1 MSLLSPLF
9 LFALLGIALPIWLHR
24 LQTNAT
30 EREKFSSIMFMEQSQ
45 QRVHIQRQLKY
56 LLLMAL
62 RILFLVLLVL
72 AFTKPVFFVAP
83 DAAVTEDTTHHVI
96 VLDTSFS
103 MREGGSFDQAIALAE
118 GLIDNMG
125 TDDIASLY
133 TASGSVETI
142 TAATADTA
150 VIRGSLNDLSPDN
163 GRLDIGAMVT
173 ALDSLIASSQANF
186 IIHFISD
193 YQQSG
198 QAVRFADM
206 IPDVINGRPVTLN
219 IHQVKTQN
227 IANWSVAS
235 VEITAVDTV
244 RIGLKNNSDADQ
256 SAEKTV
262 TLSINDL
269 TQQNLTETFAAPA
282 DGISYLTFENVLFEE
297 GDNRLDVNVSPNDSF
312 PEDDIRHTV
321 FDNSPPAPVIL
332 LSADP
337 ESLAVT
343 YITTAL
349 ETAPRGYEVELQNI
363 NDFDPRILQ
372 RYPWIVIDDIG
383 AVNESLAQELQR
395 YVDGGGAILAAVGER
410 TLGQTS
416 IPVGGQ
422 TIDGGLTFNRNTAYS
437 IQRVNTAHPVLD
449 GSVGWNN
456 LAISRV
462 LPIET
467 DDTSNVLINLNDDI
481 PFLIE
486 RNIGLGRFLLL
497 NTDLN
502 NTWSDLPVKPVF
514 VSFIAEA
521 ARHLSNE
528 ELLVKEQTINSFLQL
543 GQNGGASGQVYA
555 PSGDSLLSLADTTQA
570 QSIQL
575 TETGYYRI
583 VTLGRDILVAVN
595 PDARESDLNI
605 MDAQTLQNW
614 ETMVAGS
621 ARSMEFVDGIAVSI
635 AEEESVAVEIWRV
648 LLILLAVIVLTESL
662 LGNRYLRFN
671 TGNTSL

>member
-45 QRVHIQRQLKY
+45 RRVHIQRKLKY
-56 LLLMAL
+56 LVLMAL

-72 AFTKPVFFVAP
+72 AFTKPVFFTALE
-83 DAAVTEDTTHHVI
+83 AAVTEDTTHHVI

-103 MREGGSFDQAIALAE
+103 MREGNSFAQAVTLAE
-118 GLIDNMG
+118 ELVDAMG
-125 TDDIASLY
+125 ADDIASLY
-133 TASGSVETI
+133 TASGTVETI
-142 TAATADTA
+142 STATADPA
-150 VIRGSLNDLSPDN
+150 IIRGGLEGLEPDY

-173 ALDSLIASSQANF
+173 ALDSLITSSQANF

-198 QAVRFADM
+198 QAARFADM
-206 IPDVINGRPVTLN
+206 IPDVINGRPVTLS
-219 IHQVKTQN
+219 IHQVKTEDV
-227 IANWSVAS
+227 ANWSVAS
-235 VEITAVDTV
+235 VEITTADSIRV
-244 RIGLKNNSDADQ
+244 GLKNNSSAEQ
-256 SAEKTV
+256 SVEKTV
-262 TLSINDL
+262 ALSINDI
-269 TQQNLTETFAAPA
+269 TQQSLTETFTAPA
-282 DGISYLTFENVLFEE
+282 DGISYISFENVSFDE
-297 GDNRLDVNVSPNDSF
+297 GDNRLNVSITPNDSL
-312 PEDDIRHTV
+312 PDDDTRYTV

-349 ETAPRGYEVELQNI
+349 ETAPRGYEVELLDV

-383 AVNESLAQELQR
+383 SVNASLAQELQA

-410 TLGQTS
+410 TLGQAS

-422 TIDGGLTFNRNTAYS
+422 AIGGSLSFSRNTSYNV
-437 IQRVNTAHPVLD
+437 QGVNVSHPVLD

-462 LPIET
+462 LPIEAGEA
-467 DDTSNVLINLNDDI
+467 DNVLITLNNNI
-481 PFLIE
+481 PFLTE

-497 NTDLN
+497 NTSLN

-514 VSFIAEA
+514 VSFVAEA

-543 GQNGGASGQVYA
+543 GQNNGASGQVYDPA
-555 PSGDSLLSLADTTQA
+555 GNSLLSLADTTQS

-575 TETGYYRI
+575 SETGYYRI
-583 VTLGRDILVAVN
+583 VTLGRDNLVAVN
-595 PDARESDLNI
+595 PDTRESDLSI
-605 MDAQTLQNW
+605 MDAQALQNW

-621 ARSMEFVDGIAVSI
+621 AGDMELVDGIAISVV
-635 AEEESVAVEIWRV
+635 EEEPVAIEIWRV
-648 LLILLAVIVLTESL
+648 LLILLAVIVLAESL

-671 TGNTSL
+671 TGNT

>member
-9 LFALLGIALPIWLHR
+9 LFALLGIALPVWLHR

-30 EREKFSSIMFMEQSQ
+30 EREKFSSIMFMEESQ
-45 QRVHIQRQLKY
+45 QRIHIQRKLKY

-83 DAAVTEDTTHHVI
+83 EAVVTEDTTHHVI

-103 MREGGSFDQAIALAE
+103 MREGDSFEQAIRIAQELA
-118 GLIDNMG
+118 DDMG
-125 TDDIASLY
+125 ADDIASLY
-133 TASGSVETI
+133 TASGTVETI
-142 TAATADTA
+142 SSVTADPA
-150 VIRGSLNDLSPDN
+150 IIRGSLNDLEPDN

-173 ALDSLIASSQANF
+173 ALNSLITNSQANF

-198 QAVRFADM
+198 QAIRFADM
-206 IPDVINGRPVTLN
+206 VPDVINGRPVSLS
-219 IHQVKTQN
+219 IHQVKTEDVP
-227 IANWSVAS
+227 NWSVVS

-244 RIGLKNNSDADQ
+244 RVGLKNNSASDQ

-262 TLSINDL
+262 TLAINDL
-269 TQQNLTETFAAPA
+269 TQQSLTQTFAAPA
-282 DGISYLTFENVLFEE
+282 DGISYLTFENVVFEE
-297 GDNRLDVNVSPNDSF
+297 GDNRLDLSASPNDSL
-312 PEDDIRHTV
+312 PEDDTRYTV

-349 ETAPRGYEVELQNI
+349 ETAPRGYQVELQNI

-383 AVNESLAQELQR
+383 AINDSLAQNLR
-395 YVDGGGAILAAVGER
+395 AYVDGGGSILATVGER
-410 TLGQTS
+410 ALGQTT

-422 TIDGGLTFNRNTAYS
+422 TIGGGLTFSRNTSYS
-437 IQRVNTAHPVLD
+437 VQRVNTSHPVLN

-462 LPIET
+462 LPIVA
-467 DDTSNVLINLNDDI
+467 DDNSNILINLNGNI
-481 PFLIE
+481 PFLLE

-497 NTDLN
+497 NTNLN

-528 ELLVKEQTINSFLQL
+528 ELLVKEQTVNSFLPL
-543 GQNGGASGQVYA
+543 GQNGGNSGQVYN
-555 PSGDSLLSLADTTQA
+555 PSGVSLLSLADTTQA
-570 QSIQL
+570 QNIQL

-595 PDARESDLNI
+595 PDARESDLSL
-605 MDAQTLQNW
+605 MDAQALQNW
-614 ETMVAGS
+614 ETMVSGS
-621 ARSMEFVDGIAVSI
+621 TGNIELIDGVAVSSV
-635 AEEESVAVEIWRV
+635 EEEPVAIEIWRV

-671 TGNTSL
+671 TGNA

>member
-45 QRVHIQRQLKY
+45 QRIHIQRKLKY

-62 RILFLVLLVL
+62 RILFLIILVL
-72 AFTKPVFFVAP
+72 AFAKPVFFAAP
-83 DAAVTEDTTHHVI
+83 EAAVTEDTTHHVI
-96 VLDTSFS
+96 VIDTSFS
-103 MREGGSFDQAIALAE
+103 MREGDSFEQAIALAQ
-118 GLIDNMG
+118 GLADEMSE
-125 TDDIASLY
+125 DDIASLY
-133 TASGSVETI
+133 TASGSVQTI
-142 TAATADTA
+142 SSPTADPA
-150 VIRGSLNDLSPDN
+150 IIRSSLNDLEPDF

-173 ALDSLIASSQANF
+173 ALNSLISASQANF

-198 QAVRFADM
+198 QALRFADM
-206 IPDVINGRPVTLN
+206 VPDVINGRPVSLS
-219 IHQVKTQN
+219 IHQVKTEDLP
-227 IANWSVAS
+227 NWSIAS
-235 VEITAVDTV
+235 VEVTAVDTIRV
-244 RIGLKNNSDADQ
+244 GIKNNSDADQ

-262 TLSINDL
+262 TLVINDL
-269 TQQNLTETFAAPA
+269 VQQSLTQTIAAPA
-282 DGISYLTFENVLFEE
+282 DGISYLSFENVVFEE
-297 GDNRLDVNVSPNDSF
+297 GDNRLDLNLTPNDSL
-312 PEDDIRHTV
+312 PEDDTRYTV

-349 ETAPRGYEVELQNI
+349 ETAPRGYQVELQNV

-383 AVNESLAQELQR
+383 AINDSLAQNLQA
-395 YVDGGGAILAAVGER
+395 YVDGGGSILAAVGER
-410 TLGQTS
+410 ALGETS
-416 IPVGGQ
+416 IPIGGQ
-422 TIDGGLTFNRNTAYS
+422 TIEGSLNFSRNTS
-437 IQRVNTAHPVLD
+437 FTVQRVNTSHPVLNA
-449 GSVGWNN
+449 SVGWNN
-456 LAISRV
+456 LAISRA
-462 LPIET
+462 LPIEA
-467 DDTSNVLINLNDDI
+467 DENSNILINLNGDI
-481 PFLIE
+481 PFLLE

-497 NTDLN
+497 NTSLN

-528 ELLVKEQTINSFLQL
+528 ELLVKEQTINSFLPL
-543 GQNGGASGQVYA
+543 GQNGGNSGQVYNPA
-555 PSGDSLLSLADTTQA
+555 GDSLLSLADTTQA
-570 QSIQL
+570 QNIQL

-595 PDARESDLNI
+595 PDARESNLSL
-605 MDAQTLQNW
+605 MDAQALQNW
-614 ETMVAGS
+614 ETMVSGS
-621 ARSMEFVDGIAVSI
+621 AGNIELIDGVAVSSV
-635 AEEESVAVEIWRV
+635 EEEPVAIEIWRV
-648 LLILLAVIVLTESL
+648 LLILLALIVLTESL

-671 TGNTSL
+671 TGNT

>member
-45 QRVHIQRQLKY
+45 QRIHIQRKLKY

-62 RILFLVLLVL
+62 RILFLVLLAL
-72 AFTKPVFFVAP
+72 AFTKPVFFAAP
-83 DAAVTEDTTHHVI
+83 EGAVTEDTTHHVI

-103 MREGGSFDQAIALAE
+103 MREGGSFDQAISLAE
-118 GLIDNMG
+118 GLADDMG

-142 TAATADTA
+142 STATADPA
-150 VIRGSLNDLSPDN
+150 LILGSLNDIEPDN

-173 ALDSLIASSQANF
+173 ALDSLITNSQANF
-186 IIHFISD
+186 IIHLISD

-219 IHQVKTQN
+219 IHQVKT
-227 IANWSVAS
+227 ADVPNWSVAS
-235 VEITAVDTV
+235 VEITEIDTV
-244 RIGLKNNSDADQ
+244 RIGLKNNSNADQ
-256 SAEKTV
+256 SAEKNV
-262 TLSINDL
+262 ALAINDITQQSL
-269 TQQNLTETFAAPA
+269 TQTFAAPA

-297 GDNRLDVNVSPNDSF
+297 GDNRLDVSVTPNDNL
-312 PEDDIRHTV
+312 PEDDRRHTV

-349 ETAPRGYEVELQNI
+349 ETAPRGYQVELQNV

-383 AVNESLAQELQR
+383 AINGSLAQELQN
-395 YVDGGGAILAAVGER
+395 YVEGGGAILAAVGER
-410 TLGQTS
+410 STTQTA
-416 IPVGGQ
+416 IPVGEQ
-422 TIDGGLTFNRNTAYS
+422 TIGGGLTFSRNTTYS
-437 IQRVNTAHPVLD
+437 VQRVNTVHPVLD
-449 GSVGWNN
+449 GTVGWNN

-462 LPIET
+462 LPIEV
-467 DDTSNVLINLNDDI
+467 DENSNVLINLTDNI

-514 VSFIAEA
+514 VSFISETAK
-521 ARHLSNE
+521 HLSNE
-528 ELLVKEQTINSFLQL
+528 ELLVKEQTVDSFLQL
-543 GQNGGASGQVYA
+543 GQNGGASGQVYN

-570 QSIQL
+570 QNIQL

-595 PDARESDLNI
+595 PDARESDLSI
-605 MDAQTLQNW
+605 MDIQALQNW
-614 ETMVAGS
+614 EAMVAGS
-621 ARSMEFVDGIAVSI
+621 TGTMELVDGVAGSLV
-635 AEEESVAVEIWRV
+635 EEELVAIEIWRV
-648 LLILLAVIVLTESL
+648 LLILLTVIVLAESL

-671 TGNTSL
+671 TGNA

>member
-45 QRVHIQRQLKY
+45 RRVHIQRKLKY

-62 RILFLVLLVL
+62 RILFLILLVL
-72 AFTKPVFFVAP
+72 AFTKPVFFTAP
-83 DAAVTEDTTHHVI
+83 EAAVTEDTTHHVI

-103 MREGGSFDQAIALAE
+103 MREGNSFAQALTLAE
-118 GLIDNMG
+118 ELADAMG
-125 TDDIASLY
+125 VDDIASLY
-133 TASGSVETI
+133 TASGSVETVSP
-142 TAATADTA
+142 ATADPA
-150 VIRGSLNDLSPDN
+150 IIRDGLERLEPDY

-173 ALDSLIASSQANF
+173 ALDSLITSSQANF

-206 IPDVINGRPVTLN
+206 IPDVINGRPVTLS
-219 IHQVKTQN
+219 IHQVKREDV
-227 IANWSVAS
+227 ANWSIAS
-235 VEITAVDTV
+235 VEITTANSV
-244 RIGLKNNSDADQ
+244 RVGLKNNSNAEQ
-256 SAEKTV
+256 SVEKTV
-262 TLSINDL
+262 ALNINDI
-269 TQQNLTETFAAPA
+269 TQQSLTETFTTAAG
-282 DGISYLTFENVLFEE
+282 GISYINFENVSFEE
-297 GDNRLDVNVSPNDSF
+297 GDNRLNVSITPNDSL
-312 PEDDIRHTV
+312 PEDDTRYTV

-349 ETAPRGYEVELQNI
+349 ETAPRGYDVELLNV

-383 AVNESLAQELQR
+383 SVNASLAQELQA
-395 YVDGGGAILAAVGER
+395 YVDSGGAILAGVGER
-410 TLGQTS
+410 TLGQAS

-422 TIDGGLTFNRNTAYS
+422 AIGGGLSFSRNTSYNV
-437 IQRVNTAHPVLD
+437 QGVNASHPVLD

-462 LPIET
+462 LPIEAGVA
-467 DDTSNVLINLNDDI
+467 DNVLITLNNNI
-481 PFLIE
+481 PFLTE

-497 NTDLN
+497 NTSLN

-528 ELLVKEQTINSFLQL
+528 ELLVKEQTVNSFLQL
-543 GQNGGASGQVYA
+543 GQNNGASGQVYD
-555 PSGDSLLSLADTTQA
+555 PSGNSLLSLADTTQS

-575 TETGYYRI
+575 SETGYYRI

-595 PDARESDLNI
+595 PDTRESDLSI
-605 MDAQTLQNW
+605 MDEQALQNW

-621 ARSMEFVDGIAVSI
+621 AGDMELVDGIAISVV
-635 AEEESVAVEIWRV
+635 EEEPVAIEIWRV
-648 LLILLAVIVLTESL
+648 LLILLAVIVLAESL

-671 TGNTSL
+671 TGNT